1 MKMKERLAALIPII
15 LASLVWF
22 AIGYLVGSKPAPHVH
37 GYGLWSL
44 PCPPNHGLG
53 WYQIKTCTNCGFAE
67 LHEMK
72 EEK

>member
-1 MKMKERLAALIPII
+1 MKEIIYWVLSCFTAFAL
-15 LASLVWF
+15 
-22 AIGYLVGSKPAPHVH
+22 GYLVGDRGSSPAPHVH

-72 EEK
+72 EGK